1 MLVFGITFAVL
12 GTVFGLPSMRL
23 RLHINLAQQ
32 GNLFFLLYLGI
43 FCASLVIGPLIDRF
57 GHKPNLFLSSAFVA
71 AAMVFFAAA
80 TSYRSAAF
88 AAVLL
93 GGGGGGLNLCTNVLV
108 SEVYGEQR
116 GPMLNILGIFFGVGA
131 ISVPL
136 LAAAVEGHFPIPQ
149 MFLGCAVLG
158 SACALGYALIS
169 FPLPK
174 TRQALSFRDLVAV
187 TRYDGVLLL
196 ASILFIE
203 SGDEASIGGW
213 TSTYVNSGGY
223 VPRTATLVLAV
234 FWAALML
241 SRLLAARLLKGIGKS
256 KILFNNALLALFGCL
271 ILLSARSLVSLIAG
285 TALIGLSYGP
295 IFPTT
300 LAIAGDRYRERAGT
314 VFGLLFS
321 IALIG
326 GMSFPWAVGQLSQKF
341 SVHAG
346 MMVPATG
353 AIGMI
358 VLSAGVIVRDRYAEK
373 HRSRIQRD
381 FKFR

>member
-1 MLVFGITFAVL
+1 MLVFGIVFAVL
-12 GTVFGLPSMRL
+12 GTVFGLPAMRL
-23 RLHINLAQQ
+23 RLNINLAQQ

-43 FCASLVIGPLIDRF
+43 FCASLLIGPLTDHL
-57 GHKPNLFLSSAFVA
+57 GHKPNLFLSSAIVA
-71 AAMVFFAAA
+71 AAMMSFAVAD
-80 TSYRSAAF
+80 SYGIASL

-93 GGGGGGLNLCTNVLV
+93 GLGGGGLNICTNVLV

-116 GPMLNILGIFFGVGA
+116 GPMLNVLGIFFGVGA

-136 LAAAVEGHFPIPQ
+136 LAATIEGHLTIPQ
-149 MFLGCAVLG
+149 MFLVCAVLAG
-158 SACALGYALIS
+158 ACAVAYAVIP
-169 FPLPK
+169 FPAPK
-174 TRQALSFRDLVAV
+174 TRQVFSIRDFYNV
-187 TRYDGVLLL
+187 TRYDGILLL
-196 ASILFIE
+196 ASILFME

-223 VPRTATLVLAV
+223 PSRTATLVLAV

-241 SRLLAARLLKGIGKS
+241 SRMLAARLLKGLGKA
-256 KILFNNALLALFGCL
+256 KVVFGNALIALVGCL
-271 ILLSARSLVSLIAG
+271 ILLSARSLVLLIAG

-326 GMSFPWAVGQLSQKF
+326 GMLFPWAVGQFSQRF

-346 MMVPATG
+346 MMVPAGG
-353 AIGMI
+353 AVAIS
-358 VLSAGVIVRDRYAEK
+358 VLSAIVILRERHVVQSSTANK
-373 HRSRIQRD
+373 AAS
-381 FKFR
+381 